1 MPEEISV
8 SVIDAGDKGAI
19 RELGAA
25 IKEALGEQG
34 KGRLPGVSAEWFG
47 AKAAE
52 AINEAMA
59 GVDLFELIGSA
70 WTTAGVLRDRA
81 DPARY
86 PPDKAQYVKL
96 GQHTIDLEI
105 KPRLVV
111 SIGPWASKPIEL
123 SMGMSAI
130 VNAMELKIK
139 SGHIE
144 SICGGTCD
152 IGVSI
157 ALGGRP
163 IVKRKSL
170 KTIKLDAEH
179 RFKAPGL
186 NLSGRKPSQIDA
198 TPAANP
204 PKA

>member
-8 SVIDAGDKGAI
+8 RLIDAGDQGAI

-25 IKEALGEQG
+25 IKDALGEQG
-34 KGRLPGVSAEWFG
+34 KGRLAGVSAEWFG

-52 AINEAMA
+52 AINEAVA
-59 GVDLFELIGSA
+59 GMDLFELIGGA
-70 WTTAGVLRDRA
+70 WTTASVLRDRA

-96 GQHTIDLEI
+96 GQHTVNIDI
-105 KPRLVV
+105 QPRLVV

-123 SMGMSAI
+123 SMGLGAI

-139 SGHIE
+139 SGHVE

-152 IGVSI
+152 LGVSV

-170 KTIKLDAEH
+170 KTIKLEREH

-186 NLSGRKPSQIDA
+186 DLSGGKARQIDTTRA
-198 TPAANP
+198 PAAP
-204 PKA
+204 AA